1 MGILSKL
8 FGSREIKDEVLNEQ
22 QNVVPSQPQTVVSNG
37 SFHFV
42 VDDVFTIVGRGTVVT
57 GRVLSGEIHIGDI
70 VNIAGRTTT
79 EVTGIE
85 MFRKTLEYAKE
96 GDNCGILLKNISR
109 DQVNR
114 GDVITK

>member
-1 MGILSKL
+1 MGL
-8 FGSREIKDEVLNEQ
+8 FSSLFKNREIKDDVNQKENIV
-22 QNVVPSQPQTVVSNG
+22 TNG

-42 VDDVFTIVGRGTVVT
+42 VDDVFTIMGKGTVVT

-70 VNIAGRTTT
+70 VNIAGSITT

-96 GDNCGILLKNISR
+96 GDNCGILLKDISR
-109 DQVNR
+109 DQISR

>member
-1 MGILSKL
+1 MGL
-8 FGSREIKDEVLNEQ
+8 FSSLFKNREIKDDVNQKENIV
-22 QNVVPSQPQTVVSNG
+22 TNG

-42 VDDVFTIVGRGTVVT
+42 VDDVFTIMGKGTVVT

-96 GDNCGILLKNISR
+96 GDNCGILLKDISR
-109 DQVNR
+109 DQISR